1 MTAASRYLTSVCGRY
16 FYIGELMK
24 DIIDKLIELG
34 IDTTELSERD
44 LEKIQEYVNDPEFDF
59 IIGFQEGLK
68 DRENEIRKVYTQA
81 QNKTSELYK
90 ILSSNFSNMIDVCN
104 DNTTIFGVPQSEQ
117 AKGKIISSLYELL
130 KGSLDI
136 TSRLEDMISL
146 LYNCAS
152 EISELREKYDDLL
165 FESELIGISAAVSC
179 ANADEVIKLKCGFT
193 GSLDSLYAFSRRI
206 FETSQSSEA
215 LLTEIKHAFDRITL
229 KLDISNDG
237 LGANISSSVEEIKN
251 IRNIVLNATNSDRF
265 DS

>member
-1 MTAASRYLTSVCGRY
+1 
-16 FYIGELMK
+16 MK
-24 DIIDKLIELG
+24 DIMDKLIGLG

-44 LEKIQEYVNDPEFDF
+44 IEKIREYVNDPEFEF
-59 IIGFQEGLK
+59 IIKFQEGLK

-90 ILSSNFSNMIDVCN
+90 ILLSNFSNMIGVCN
-104 DNTTIFGVPQSEQ
+104 DNTSIFGVPKSEQ
-117 AKGKIISSLYELL
+117 AKARIISELCGL
-130 KGSLDI
+130 LNSSLDI

-146 LYNCAS
+146 LYTCAC

-165 FESELIGISAAVSC
+165 FESELIGISAAVSG
-179 ANADEVIKLKCGFT
+179 ANADEILKLKRGFT
-193 GSLDSLYAFSRRI
+193 GSLDSLYAFSRKV
-206 FETSQSSEA
+206 FETAQSSEA
-215 LLTEIKHAFDRITL
+215 LLTEIKRAFDRITL

-237 LGANISSSVEEIKN
+237 HGANISSSVEEIKN